1 MLTVI
6 ATLKVKP
13 GQEETLVA
21 GMQKMIAHVQA
32 NEPGTLAYVL
42 HRSTADPTTFV
53 VYEVY
58 ADQAA
63 FATHGSSQPMQE
75 FFALAG
81 GILDGRPDIA
91 MYEEIARKR

>member
-1 MLTVI
+1 VLTVV

-13 GQEETLVA
+13 GQEDTLIA
-21 GMQKMIAHVQA
+21 GMRKMIAHVKA
-32 NEPGTLAYVL
+32 NEPGTVTYLL
-42 HRSTADPTTFV
+42 HRSAADPTKFL

-63 FATHGSSQPMQE
+63 FATHGASEPMQE
-75 FFALAG
+75 FFRLAG

-91 MYEEIARKR
+91 MYEEIDGKR